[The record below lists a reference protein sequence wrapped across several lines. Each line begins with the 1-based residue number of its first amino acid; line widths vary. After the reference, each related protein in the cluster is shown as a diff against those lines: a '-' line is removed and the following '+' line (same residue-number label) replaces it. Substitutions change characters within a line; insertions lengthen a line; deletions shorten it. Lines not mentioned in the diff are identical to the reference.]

1 VGGLA
6 ESTPVHYHVSM
17 SHERDSEDLR
27 AALTRI
33 DRQIAKLIDDRAALL
48 AKPPPSGA
56 SLPPRDTTGTV
67 NDDERPLPRF
77 VRPAAIDGVLDA
89 VRRACAEVGAP
100 VRVAYPAAWS
110 RDAWAGAVHKW
121 GARAVAQETPTLD
134 EAIDQVQRGHA
145 EVALLPYVLADEGYH
160 RPTVRALA
168 RAEARISECVAA
180 PAERSA
186 MARADAADAPHT
198 IFVGAGER
206 PFVDRWLAS
215 SSARIVEVHGA
226 ADACELASRDSGTW
240 AVCALAV
247 GERHGL
253 LVRAASVANDPG
265 RRVSLALVGGR
276 PPTRTGRDAVALVLS
291 PHETPGALA
300 DVLRELAEQR
310 LNVAAIESMPL
321 GLESQ
326 DSHVFLV
333 IEGHVTDRAIV
344 LAFERMRKLV
354 RVLKVVGGY
363 ATA

>member
-1 VGGLA
+1 
-6 ESTPVHYHVSM
+6 M

-33 DRQIAKLIDDRAALL
+33 DRQIAKLVDDRAALL
-48 AKPPPSGA
+48 AKPPPTGS

-67 NDDERPLPRF
+67 ADDERPVPRF
-77 VRPAAIDGVLDA
+77 VRPGAVDAVLDA

-100 VRVAYPAAWS
+100 VRVAYPSAWA
-110 RDAWAGAVHKW
+110 RDAWSGAVHKW
-121 GARAVAQETPTLD
+121 GARAVAQEAASFD
-134 EAIDQVQRGHA
+134 DAIDLVQRGHA
-145 EVALLPYVLADEGYH
+145 DAALLPFVVADEGYH

-168 RAEARISECVAA
+168 KAEARISECVVA
-180 PAERSA
+180 PAERAA
-186 MARADAADAPHT
+186 MARADASEAPHT
-198 IFVGAGER
+198 VFVGAGER
-206 PFVDRWLAS
+206 ALVDRWLS
-215 SSARIVEVHGA
+215 KSHARIVEVHGA
-226 ADACELASRDSGTW
+226 EDACELAARDGGTW
-240 AVCALAV
+240 AVTALAV

-253 LVRAASVANDPG
+253 VVREASIANDPG

-276 PPTRTGRDAVALVLS
+276 PSSRTGRDAVAVVLS

-363 ATA
+363 ATP